1 MKDSTLPDNVELLRT
16 RVVVEKDRV
25 FSVSGS
31 DYPHQYPGISNSFD
45 IEEFKKNFKVKI
57 QRLSKHSIE
66 FDLIGVD
73 ASIANAFRRIMIA
86 EVPTMAIEKV
96 YVMNNTSIIQD
107 EVVAHRLGLI
117 PIKADPKEFEYMTDS
132 GPTDLNTLVFRLKK
146 KCEFNPDAAADE
158 TDPQKKYIN
167 SYVYSGDLV
176 WEPKGNQEEKFGD
189 NPPRPVHDDIVI
201 AKLRPGQEMEMEL
214 HCQKGVGREHAK
226 WSPVAT
232 ASYRILPEI
241 TILEPITGK
250 DAEDFKNCFVD
261 GVVEVVMENGVK
273 TAKVVNPRKDTVSRE
288 VLRHDKFNGKV
299 RLTRV
304 RDHFIFNVE
313 TTGIIPAEQIFLS
326 AIDVFMEKI
335 KNIQPIIERF
345 TSFTS
350 E

>member
-1 MKDSTLPDNVELLRT
+1 MKDSTLPENVELLRT
-16 RVVVEKDRV
+16 RVVIEKDRV

-31 DYPHQYPGISNSFD
+31 DYPHQYPGISNQFD
-45 IEEFKKNFKVKI
+45 LEEFKKNFKVKI

-117 PIKADPKEFEYMTDS
+117 PIKADPNEFEYMTES
-132 GPTDLNTLVFRLKK
+132 GPTDLNTLVFKLKK
-146 KCEFNPDAAADE
+146 KCEFNPKASADE
-158 TDPQKKYIN
+158 TDPHKKYIN
-167 SYVYSGDLV
+167 SYVYSSDLI
-176 WEPKGNQEEKFGD
+176 WEPKGNQEEKFKN

-214 HCQKGVGREHAK
+214 HCQKGIGKEHAK

-232 ASYRILPEI
+232 ASYRLLPEI
-241 TILEPITGK
+241 TILEPITGE
-250 DAEDFKNCFVD
+250 DAEEFKNCFVD

-288 VLRHDKFNGKV
+288 VLRHEKFNNKV

-326 AIDVFMEKI
+326 ALDVFMEKI
-335 KNIQPIIERF
+335 KNIQPLIDRF
-345 TSFTS
+345 TNFTS